1 MANTID
7 IRLPDGSIEK
17 VAIAGTEPTEEEL
30 LAIQNTFF
38 AEALPETPETSVVPE
53 EEPPAPVFT
62 SDQYIEGGRDLNSL
76 GRNTVGQIMPSE
88 FSAQEKQS
96 PIYIQLADG
105 VANWNDMS
113 LREQRNMYDQAIYDS
128 NSATFDQQGEDNSI
142 GLKVQ
147 RSTDEDG
154 NPVTYLVP
162 PPEAANTSG
171 VKRAL
176 AGAGFETA
184 KSIGRVGEGI
194 TDFLRITDP
203 ETDFVKENFPTIP
216 PENNLEAVGSE
227 VTSILLGSLSGAG
240 LASKLEKAYG
250 LAPKAANYAAKQW
263 GKIRGKNP
271 QNLRAAAEAFSKV
284 FIVGTGANLG
294 ATATTPEQS
303 DPLFGD
309 EVVEFLG
316 FDAEENRNL
325 TNFADNVA
333 FSTGLALLGAS
344 VKGIKAI
351 GGKAFPVRIFSKK
364 NRDIDQG
371 AALFKM
377 LDPNLEANIP
387 ASIFAERARILGEV
401 IQNNSSF
408 KSELLSNGEITTDT
422 TTALFMGAQD
432 YVRRAYAWQK
442 SALGDEAFEE
452 FENKTATD
460 MAGRMAAIRQAR
472 QTSEP
477 LRSAEQA
484 MDASMQNAL
493 TNTADDLGGV
503 AATQQAGAELGQ
515 PIVDDVVAAKDVV
528 TNAEDTLRMAEAGL
542 NSAQTQNYVT
552 DLLRDSLRNNP
563 LISDVASKDALDRM
577 TGEQLYETWRKSF
590 TGYNDAFRNL
600 PDIPLPVE
608 DFVRL
613 VEDAY
618 PNKDAWP
625 NIIKS
630 ITVTDTVADPLTRLM
645 QKVTPK
651 ISDGTAGMATATSPG
666 TVTVETYP
674 EMIERLKMEGTSFKE
689 VFTELRPM
697 IEDRIKLLQSR
708 GLTQQAQQLIG
719 LKRGIDTMA
728 ENIGDPAFIQAK
740 NMYAKHADTWLNSRP
755 LRQFEAAAK
764 DVNTNLIGDSGVA
777 KGMND
782 AQRAGADARTEA
794 LEGGFLPYQRAFAR
808 ALDSNT
814 ATPGLAEAYIA
825 QAINNVRQGLSAGQL
840 PGSRDIIKGVQQY
853 LPVLERLAPDQV
865 AKFKTVVQDLSM
877 AEAGLISA
885 KEAKANADELFAET
899 IKSAREKEA
908 SKFIFDLTGN
918 PEIKD
923 NAAATFNQIF
933 NSPDSVNMMQRLLA
947 QADETGNPL
956 IREGIQSQYLT
967 WLSSKIT
974 TARRTGLGTDGPSS
988 TVAGYSPAQLSKAL
1002 RDPASPV
1009 LKTLSIVFKN
1019 DADRA
1024 AEVVRLMEIQ
1034 DLIVN
1039 GRALRGD
1046 TFGSTT
1052 SYDKDV
1058 KKVVDRVVVLSLG
1071 VLNPKATIARNLG
1084 EAMTKGY
1091 REQLKVSADATFDLM
1106 VASPEKFN
1114 EIMQLLAK
1122 NNEEGAVSILS
1133 RHLARAG
1140 YGSFMDEQTREAL
1153 PIE

>member
-38 AEALPETPETSVVPE
+38 AEALPETPETPTVPE

-62 SDQYIEGGRDLNSL
+62 SDQYIEGGQDPNSL
-76 GRNTVGQIMPSE
+76 RSWTVGQIAPSE
-88 FSAQEKQS
+88 FSSQEKQS

-113 LREQRNMYDQAIYDS
+113 LREQRNMYDEAIYDS
-128 NSATFDQQGEDNSI
+128 NRATFDQQGEDNSI

-162 PPEAANTSG
+162 PPEAANASG
-171 VKRAL
+171 VERVL

-227 VTSILLGSLSGAG
+227 VTSILVGSLSGAG

-284 FIVGTGANLG
+284 FILGTGANLG

-452 FENKTATD
+452 FVNKTATD

-503 AATQQAGAELGQ
+503 AATQQAGTELGQ

-590 TGYNDAFRNL
+590 TGYNDAFNNL
-600 PDIPLPVE
+600 PDIPLPIEEFVTIVE
-608 DFVRL
+608 R
-613 VEDAY
+613 AY
-618 PNKDAWP
+618 PDHKQWP
-625 NIIKS
+625 NIIES
-630 ITVTDTVADPLTRLM
+630 ITMTDTVADPIGRLM
-645 QKVTPK
+645 AKVTP
-651 ISDGTAGMATATSPG
+651 MTATDTFTG
-666 TVTVETYP
+666 EAVTETYE
-674 EMIERLKMEGTSFKE
+674 EMVSRLANTDPPTSFKE

-697 IEDRIKLLQSR
+697 LEDRISTLIER
-708 GLTQQAQQLIG
+708 GLKPQADQLIA
-719 LKRGIDTMA
+719 LKRGIDEMA

-764 DVNTNLIGDSGVA
+764 DVNTNLVGDSGVA

-840 PGSRDIIKGVQQY
+840 PGSRDIIQGVQQY

-865 AKFKTVVQDLSM
+865 AKFKTVVEDLSM